1 MRSGKLRRWFDF
13 SVGLLSRPRIS
24 MRSPAT
30 SLTEIGSYTKSK
42 DLTEEYVAAVSGVN
56 GDDSVV
62 LGELA
67 DPSLS
72 GSTFTFAV
80 HTANPIIGIA
90 ESVKNLF
97 ADSCHNI
104 HIKNNID

>member
-1 MRSGKLRRWFDF
+1 MLCLPHLFF
-13 SVGLLSRPRIS
+13 
-24 MRSPAT
+24 
-30 SLTEIGSYTKSK
+30 TEIGSYTKSK
-42 DLTEEYVAAVSGVN
+42 ALFTEKYVAAVSGVN

-62 LGELA
+62 LRELA
-67 DPSLS
+67 DPSLF
-72 GSTFTFAV
+72 GINITFAV

-97 ADSCHNI
+97 ADSCHDI